1 LTADKVIKTE
11 KRKINMK
18 AEFVIELERI
28 EDEINYEELY
38 EYFQNL
44 EKENE

>member
-1 LTADKVIKTE
+1 
-11 KRKINMK
+11 MK